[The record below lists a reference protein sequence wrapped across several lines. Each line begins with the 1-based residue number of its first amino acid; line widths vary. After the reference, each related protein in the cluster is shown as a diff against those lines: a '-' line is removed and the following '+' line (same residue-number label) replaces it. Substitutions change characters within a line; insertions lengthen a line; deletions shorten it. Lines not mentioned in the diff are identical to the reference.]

1 MLENDL
7 SADYRVI
14 DKRPIDDYETPK
26 FLPRFASGAIDL
38 ALYILLSFLI
48 LTIAGVIVGN
58 YDKSYVAASELIAN
72 HIEYSKLAKYE
83 DRNGYV
89 SYNND
94 DLLAMEDDT
103 PFIIN
108 KLSYFYLSYLTG
120 NNVDT
125 GYEASLNKDDTLII
139 DSVSYIQKDYYN
151 VKFFNEK
158 VLLLKEDSVG
168 ATYFKYQETDGVK
181 DENKIAIID
190 SQYIEEVTVN
200 GNSVKRLVKD
210 NTLFG
215 FLNDIYQDAIKV
227 FYKQKAIVDANKI
240 TDRTNIILM
249 FIATIPSFAVL
260 YLLIPLLN
268 PFGKSVGKYIFHLA
282 LVDTNGYSIKKWRI
296 LLRSLPIL
304 GVTIYVCLI
313 NSLYYQLIVV
323 LLLLLISLGVL
334 VFTPKRK
341 ALHDLMSG
349 TVVINAKKDTIIYPD
364 EEHYQ
369 KALEV
374 MKQRKEAQN
383 GSQQ

>member
-7 SADYRVI
+7 SADYRVT

-26 FLPRFASGAIDL
+26 FLSRFASGAIDL

-89 SYNND
+89 SYSND
-94 DLLAMEDDT
+94 DLLVIEEDT

-108 KLSYFYLSYLTG
+108 KLSYFYLSYMTG
-120 NNVDT
+120 NNIDA

-139 DSVSYIQKDYYN
+139 DNVSYIQKDYYN
-151 VKFFNEK
+151 VKFFNER

-168 ATYFKYQETDGVK
+168 ATYFKYQEIDGVK
-181 DENKIAIID
+181 DESKIAIID
-190 SQYIEEVTVN
+190 DQYIEEVSSSS
-200 GNSVKRLVKD
+200 GPIKRLVRD
-210 NTLFG
+210 NTLLG
-215 FLNDIYQDAIKV
+215 FLNDIYQEAIKV

-249 FIATIPSFAVL
+249 FVATIPSFAIL

-282 LVDTNGYSIKKWRI
+282 LVDTNGYLIKKWRI

-313 NSLYYQLIVV
+313 NSLYYQLIVI
-323 LLLLLISLGVL
+323 LLLLLISLGVV

-349 TVVINAKKDTIIYPD
+349 TTLIKADKETIIYPD
-364 EEHYQ
+364 EEHYEQ
-369 KALEV
+369 ALEV
-374 MKQRKEAQN
+374 MKQRKEAEN

>member
-7 SADYRVI
+7 SADYRVTN
-14 DKRPIDDYETPK
+14 KRPIDDYEIPK

-83 DRNGYV
+83 DKNGYV
-89 SYNND
+89 SYSND
-94 DLLAMEDDT
+94 DLLAIEDDT

-108 KLSYFYLSYLTG
+108 KLSYFYLSYMTG

-151 VKFFNEK
+151 VQFFNEK

-181 DENKIAIID
+181 DESKIAIID
-190 SQYIEEVTVN
+190 SQYIEEVTSN
-200 GNSVKRLVKD
+200 GSSVKRLVKD
-210 NTLFG
+210 NTLLG

-249 FIATIPSFAVL
+249 FIATIPSFAVF
-260 YLLIPLLN
+260 YLLIPLLS

-282 LVDTNGYSIKKWRI
+282 LVDDKGYQIKKWRI

-313 NSLYYQLIVV
+313 NSLYYQLIVI
-323 LLLLLISLGVL
+323 LLLLLISLGVV

-349 TVVINAKKDTIIYPD
+349 TTVIKANKDIIIYPD
-364 EEHYQ
+364 EEHYEQ
-369 KALEV
+369 ALEI
-374 MKQRKEAQN
+374 MKQRKEADD

>member
-14 DKRPIDDYETPK
+14 DKRPIDDYEIPK

-210 NTLFG
+210 NTLLG

-313 NSLYYQLIVV
+313 NSLYYQLIVI

>member
-7 SADYRVI
+7 SADYRVT

-26 FLPRFASGAIDL
+26 FLSRFASGAIDL

-89 SYNND
+89 SYSND
-94 DLLAMEDDT
+94 DLLAIEEDT

-108 KLSYFYLSYLTG
+108 KLSYFYLSYMTG
-120 NNVDT
+120 NNIDA

-139 DSVSYIQKDYYN
+139 DNVSYIQKDYYN
-151 VKFFNEK
+151 VKFFNER

-168 ATYFKYQETDGVK
+168 ATYFKYQEIDGVK
-181 DENKIAIID
+181 DESKIAIID
-190 SQYIEEVTVN
+190 DQYIEEVSSSS
-200 GNSVKRLVKD
+200 GPIKRLVRD
-210 NTLFG
+210 NTLLG
-215 FLNDIYQDAIKV
+215 FLNDIYQEAIKV

-249 FIATIPSFAVL
+249 FVATIPSFAIL

-282 LVDTNGYSIKKWRI
+282 LVDTNGYLIKKWRI

-313 NSLYYQLIVV
+313 NSLYYQLIVI
-323 LLLLLISLGVL
+323 LLLLLISLGVV

-349 TVVINAKKDTIIYPD
+349 TTLIKADKETIIYPD
-364 EEHYQ
+364 EEHYEQ
-369 KALEV
+369 ALEV
-374 MKQRKEAQN
+374 MKQRKEAEN

>member
-7 SADYRVI
+7 SLDSRI
-14 DKRPIDDYETPK
+14 EDKRPINDLEIPK

-38 ALYILLSFLI
+38 AIYLLLSFLI

-58 YDKSYVAASELIAN
+58 FDKSYVEASNLIAN

-89 SYNND
+89 AYSND
-94 DLLAMEDDT
+94 DLLKVDEDNA
-103 PFIIN
+103 FIIN
-108 KLSYFYLSYLTG
+108 RLSYFYLSYMTG
-120 NNVDT
+120 NNIDT
-125 GYEASLNKDDTLII
+125 GYEPSLNKDDSLII
-139 DSVSYIQKDYYN
+139 DDVSYIQKDYYN
-151 VKFFNEK
+151 VTFFNEK

-168 ATYFKYQETDGVK
+168 AKYFKYQETDGVK
-181 DENKIAIID
+181 DENKVAIID
-190 SQYIEEVTVN
+190 SQYIEEVMSDS
-200 GNSVKRLVKD
+200 GMIKRLVKNSD
-210 NTLFG
+210 LLS
-215 FLNDIYQDAIKV
+215 FLNEIYQNAIQV
-227 FYKQKAIVDANKI
+227 FYKQKAIADANKI

-249 FIATIPSFAVL
+249 FVATIPSFAIL

-268 PFGKSVGKYIFHLA
+268 LFGKSIGKYIFHLA
-282 LVDTNGYSIKKWRI
+282 LVDDKGYLIKKWRI

-323 LLLLLISLGVL
+323 LLLLLISLGVV

-349 TVVINAKKDTIIYPD
+349 TTLIKADKETIIYPD
-364 EEHYQ
+364 EEHYEQ
-369 KALEV
+369 ALEV
-374 MKQRKEAQN
+374 MKQRKEAEN